1 MNRER
6 VLLQACLDLLRKCN
20 EGPYVKDAL
29 GQTVFYDEAECDGN
43 CLMEDIEALLEEE
56 QL

>member
-1 MNRER
+1 MTRER

-29 GQTVFYDEAECDGN
+29 NQIVHYDDADCDGN
-43 CLMEDIEALLEEE
+43 CLMEDIETHLEEA
-56 QL
+56 QP